1 MERGPSLLPAL
12 MEAASDAC
20 ALLKVAGAVSCLFL
34 EELVTRW
41 NQVNLVTLRLYL
53 SDGLQKRYNCLDYL
67 VTSYC

>member
-34 EELVTRW
+34 EELVTLW